1 MGIQVESLFTG
12 LTALE
17 DVRIEVC
24 NIGLMPHTGAPY
36 LAESLLQTITSAP
49 RHYLEWQWDNTY
61 SLQVEIAEQHDDMK
75 EHAADVMWIPKP
87 PHQTPST
94 DQADSAGN
102 RYDSYP
108 YADAVH
114 IRQLIQF
121 EPT

>member
-61 SLQVEIAEQHDDMK
+61 SRQVEIAEQHDDMK
-75 EHAADVMWIPKP
+75 EHAADVMWIPNPHTKP
-87 PHQTPST
+87 HLL
-94 DQADSAGN
+94 
-102 RYDSYP
+102 
-108 YADAVH
+108 
-114 IRQLIQF
+114 IRQTLQATGMTHTHMQMRCILGS
-121 EPT
+121 